1 MLTALEIV
9 SRERGN
15 IYLNLII
22 CVEIVL
28 AAVAQAHAFTY
39 QDYLI
44 EKEAMKNYFPVS
56 HEITQQHRF
65 LTNRSDLNHR

>member
-1 MLTALEIV
+1 MLTAFDFI

-28 AAVAQAHAFTY
+28 VAVAQAHAFTY

-44 EKEAMKNYFPVS
+44 DKDPLQNYFPVS
-56 HEITQQHRF
+56 HETTAQNKF
-65 LTNRSDLNHR
+65 LSNRSPINQR